1 MSKPSAPTP
10 PDPRATAQ
18 AATGTNV
25 STAIANAFLQN
36 TNQNTPDGSLRY
48 DVTGNYGWTDPSTGS
63 TYNIPTFTAT
73 QMLSPQQKA
82 IQDQSTAAKFNL
94 AGMANA
100 QSGRLSQ
107 HLASDINLSNAPAGG
122 NADIMASVLD
132 PSLSYSPGW
141 DITKSYGA
149 GDFSKDRT
157 NVENALMARMN
168 PQLARERGNIEQR
181 LADQGIRYGSAAY
194 TSAMDDYNRQ
204 ANDARFAA
212 VSQAGDEQARMM
224 QMANQRAQF
233 ENAAQ
238 QQGYQQNA
246 LLAEFRNAG
255 LAQQL
260 AQRQS
265 VFGARN
271 AQRQQ
276 YLNEQYAYRNQP
288 INEISALLSGSQISN
303 PNFVNTPNTQIPT
316 TDIAGLINNRFNQD
330 MSVYQQQSQSYNSL
344 VGGILGLGAGA
355 LRGGYI
361 SDEREKENKVPMG
374 TVFAAGED
382 GERKSLPVYE
392 YSYKRD
398 PAKTRHFGPM
408 AQDIEKIEPRAVS
421 EKRGVKYVKPDMLM
435 GSILRAA

>member
-1 MSKPSAPTP
+1 M
-10 PDPRATAQ
+10 
-18 AATGTNV
+18 
-25 STAIANAFLQN
+25 QN